1 MAGKRRKKHNKK
13 AFWSLVILSSV
24 VLAFAVLVTVS
35 ERLATPFL
43 PSWDEIFQAFH
54 VVDVPESVPPLD
66 TELRVDVIDVGNA
79 DAILVRNQDKS
90 LLIDAGE
97 NEDGRTVV
105 DYLKKQGIRRIDYVI
120 ATHADADH
128 IGGMDDVV
136 KAFDIGTFIMAF
148 MPEGHTPTTKTYE
161 NLLTALA
168 DKGMKVTSAKPGLS
182 YTLGEAVLDILG
194 PVRDFDE
201 TNNQSV
207 VCKVTFGA
215 RKFLFMGDA
224 EKEAEN
230 ALMEA
235 GADLS
240 ADFIKLGH
248 HGSHSST
255 QVSFLDRVSPQ
266 YAMMTCGAGN
276 SYGHPHEETLDLLEK
291 RQISYF
297 RSDLNGTVVITCNGN
312 DLVVTPEKGSV

>member
-1 MAGKRRKKHNKK
+1 MAGKRRKKHNQK

-54 VVDVPESVPPLD
+54 VVDAPESVPPLD

-182 YTLGEAVLDILG
+182 YALGEAVLDILG

-235 GADLS
+235 GTDLS

-255 QVSFLDRVSPQ
+255 QASFLDRVSPR

-291 RQISYF
+291 RQIPYF
-297 RSDLNGTVVITCNGN
+297 RSDLNGTVVITCDGN
-312 DLVVTPEKGSV
+312 DLVVTPEKGTV